1 MARSVNVD
9 DGLEYIRW
17 VSGLGGEKLPAASYA
32 LIPNLKKKAY
42 FLPSERDR
50 EILSPV
56 FYTAA
61 PKCVCIRRLAGARD
75 LSPVVL

>member
-1 MARSVNVD
+1 MNVD
-9 DGLEYIRW
+9 DGLEDVRWIR
-17 VSGLGGEKLPAASYA
+17 GLGGEKLPAASYA
-32 LIPNLKKKAY
+32 PLPNLKKGY

-56 FYTAA
+56 FHTAA
-61 PKCVCIRRLAGARD
+61 PECVCIRRLAGARH